1 MRLATAAVAALV
13 LLQVLWECWLA
24 PVRPGGS
31 WLALKAVPL
40 ALVWPGLAR
49 GNVRARQL
57 TALLLLLYFT
67 EGLVRGVSES
77 GRYALVAAMAAL
89 LAVVAFGALFLADR
103 QEHKAAAANNE
114 S

>member
-1 MRLATAAVAALV
+1 MRFATAAVAALV

-24 PVRPGGS
+24 PLRPGGS

-40 ALVWPGLAR
+40 ALAWLGLVR
-49 GNVRARQL
+49 GKVRARQL
-57 TALLLLLYFT
+57 TALLLLLYFA

-77 GRYALVAAMAAL
+77 GRHAAVAAMAAL
-89 LAVVAFGALFLADR
+89 LAVVAFCALFLAHR
-103 QEHKAAAANNE
+103 REREAAAGSNE